1 MDVDASVMVK
11 VHIGARVVTFM
22 DETSFIRAIHRQ
34 IKLTIQ
40 VEGGMVGQ
48 KSRRNSGFLPP
59 LAADG
64 VYDHNCAVPSTVR
77 HAGQPQE
84 RPSATAQATLSKQL
98 SMTTEQRIYKNQV
111 TRLNLYTLTTEGAL
125 SRLSF
130 VFRSVCELGQR
141 CWPVDWP

>member
-48 KSRRNSGFLPP
+48 KSRRNSGFLPH

-64 VYDHNCAVPSTVR
+64 VGGDMVIRKNAKPTE
-77 HAGQPQE
+77 P
-84 RPSATAQATLSKQL
+84 KQ
-98 SMTTEQRIYKNQV
+98 
-111 TRLNLYTLTTEGAL
+111 
-125 SRLSF
+125 
-130 VFRSVCELGQR
+130 
-141 CWPVDWP
+141 